1 MQSLTYKDI
10 IDDKVAEWQS
20 DLKRLEE
27 QSKKASSDTQAKHR
41 AKMMQIKAA
50 IHTAKFQLSALDEQ
64 ETTGNTMETKDKIL
78 QIFDTIDRD
87 FPWYEDTTPFMI

>member
-20 DLKRLEE
+20 DLKKLEE
-27 QSKKASSDTQAKHR
+27 RSKKASPDTQARHR
-41 AKMMQIKAA
+41 AKMEQIKAA

-78 QIFDTIDRD
+78 QIFDSIDRD